1 MKAPEIINR
10 YSDFSQSSERVSNI
24 SMSSQPFSKLHK
36 TINSR
41 SKKVNIIEKMIKDIK
56 QMRYIRGY
64 HEAMIIAKKLKME
77 NNKGNVFQ
85 RLFHHAEIKQAMFE
99 HMNKLR
105 ENSNLSP
112 KSALKRTSNVF
123 NRLYEN
129 SELSLS
135 CIKSD
140 SQERRLSLTP
150 SSRKSS
156 LKVYFNLT
164 SSLPPSNKSTPRA
177 LNQSQKSGDPSDS
190 FSFHE
195 DFSKT
200 LKKSFKNEQESPKCK
215 TSRVTT
221 KKKVPINKMLAKEL
235 LLKMSKSDS
244 SIAKDK
250 GKINLLDKG
259 KNFNKPICKE
269 NMKISITTEEEF
281 LEQEKRKLSRL
292 REEMEEI
299 EKAYGMPGKIK

>member
-10 YSDFSQSSERVSNI
+10 YSDFSQSSERVSNV
-24 SMSSQPFSKLHK
+24 SLSSQPFSKLHK
-36 TINSR
+36 IINSN

-123 NRLYEN
+123 SRLYEN
-129 SELSLS
+129 SELSMS
-135 CIKSD
+135 CNRSD

-150 SSRKSS
+150 RARKSS

-164 SSLPPSNKSTPRA
+164 SSSPSSNKSSPTA
-177 LNQSQKSGDPSDS
+177 LNQSQKSGEPSDS

-195 DFSKT
+195 EFSKT
-200 LKKSFKNEQESPKCK
+200 LKKSFKNGQESPKCQ
-215 TSRVTT
+215 TARVIT
-221 KKKVPINKMLAKEL
+221 KKKIPINKMLAKEL
-235 LLKMSKSDS
+235 MLKMSKSDS
-244 SIAKDK
+244 SIARDK
-250 GKINLLDKG
+250 GKINSLAKG
-259 KNFNKPICKE
+259 KKFNVPTCKK

-281 LEQEKRKLSRL
+281 LEQEKMKLSKL
-292 REEMEEI
+292 KEEMDEI
-299 EKAYGMPGKIK
+299 EKAYGIPGKNK